1 LRLCLKTDK
10 LEAEPHR
17 MHSHAEHGNEKGTR
31 REREGNE
38 KGTRRKRKGN
48 EKGTRREKISKT
60 EYQNLT

>member
-1 LRLCLKTDK
+1 
-10 LEAEPHR
+10 
-17 MHSHAEHGNEKGTR
+17 MGTR

-38 KGTRRKRKGN
+38 KETKREREGN